1 MRCISDTDF
10 LRVLKSGALKSDST
24 EFQQRSNLNFVD
36 FSMQNCKNNFMNDE
50 YYQFLVGNRTDIL
63 KVEYPILH
71 LLNHCLKEPKLQ
83 NVYFRIKE
91 KKLLQDLRL
100 EFDFFGPLEDF
111 KNIVNAP
118 ATRLHL
124 NKQESNGY
132 IKNVLLSLYFSRYF
146 HELYSD
152 ESNQFTKDFIEF
164 FRETEINLNSF
175 VNIEINDINV
185 DFYSKQT
192 VQDFLLSLN
201 VLFCFDFR
209 FQDNKDRDRKLTPK
223 ILSHYFNNSYSSS
236 KPLLVLFNDFEHFD
250 YREFKSKNNHFVL
263 LHQLTESSLFLPG
276 YISKFEILG
285 EHPNKFYSTTFQ
297 QIDFFYIGDNYEFL
311 FELNEVILNTIRAST
326 LSQEGTLIFVE
337 QLNVAGTEI
346 ISKSFN
352 DFLHLINL
360 PSMILFE
367 RFGELVETIDVDES
381 YYLQVPP
388 SRFGLRYILEN
399 LYNLGFKNIISFTAV
414 NVSVIELAEV
424 IGFKS
429 FIFLNENLEDLKK
442 IGIDKKL
449 FTDEHFA
456 SRQVVVNSKSIFRS
470 KHDYILEIP
479 TSIPGSQPKVSEK
492 KYSYF
497 TKESLGVKGK
507 ILVGTLASGVFRKG
521 LDRLQLILDNLP
533 DNMVYLWVGGCDPK
547 YLPASNNFIQINFMP
562 QDNFFSLV
570 DIYSCLSRNDPFPM
584 SVTEAV
590 LNKIPV
596 IAYGA
601 QSCGQIALGDFED
614 ILVSDEDAK
623 AFVQNLHKITEQKAI
638 NVNFDSKSLS
648 LRLKYSAM
656 AFNKKS
662 LEMLNLNPPSIS
674 VILPYY
680 NHEQFIYKR
689 LESIIDQQIPI
700 KEIIALDNNST
711 DNGFDMVTDLLK
723 NQDVFDF
730 RILRNEIN
738 NGNVFKQ
745 WYKGVTNSTSD
756 YIWITETDDYANGNF
771 LSELLP
777 MLNKPDVVIATSNS
791 KLVNEKNEILS
802 LSNSVFE
809 GIKNIHRFK
818 SSYVNDGLV
827 EIYEAI
833 GTYNSIPNVS
843 ACLFRRKDLLLAL
856 DTLGDTLFD
865 FKYAGDWLVYV
876 QLLTQGSI
884 AYNPNSLNYFRQHQ
898 KSNIKVA
905 NKHDL
910 LDEISK
916 VQKFAKSRINNDD
929 SFTLSQKLYLD
940 KVRQHLNLF

>member
-1 MRCISDTDF
+1 MRYISDTDL
-10 LRVLKSGALKSDST
+10 LRILKSGALKSDST
-24 EFQQRSNLNFVD
+24 EDNKRSNLNFVD
-36 FSMQNCKNNFMNDE
+36 FSMQNYKNNFINDD
-50 YYQFLVGNRTDIL
+50 YYQFLVENRRDIL
-63 KVEYPILH
+63 KIEYPILH
-71 LLNHCLKEPKLQ
+71 LLDNCLKEPELQ

-91 KKLLQDLRL
+91 KKLFQDLRL
-100 EFDFFGPLEDF
+100 EYDFFGPLDDL
-111 KNIVNAP
+111 KNIINVP
-118 ATRLHL
+118 ATRLNL
-124 NKQESNGY
+124 NKQETSGY
-132 IKNVLLSLYFSRYF
+132 IKNVFLSLYFSRYF
-146 HELYSD
+146 HKLYSD

-164 FRETEINLNSF
+164 FHETEINLNSF
-175 VNIEINDINV
+175 INIEINDFNV

-192 VQDFLLSLN
+192 VQDFLICLN
-201 VLFCFDFR
+201 VMICFDFR
-209 FQDNKDRDRKLTPK
+209 YQDNKDQERKFTPK
-223 ILSHYFNNSYSSS
+223 ILSNYFNNLESSS
-236 KPLLVLFNDFEHFD
+236 KPLLVLFSDFEHFN
-250 YREFKSKNNHFVL
+250 YHEFKSKNNNFVL
-263 LHQLTESSLFLPG
+263 LYQTTESSLFLPG

-285 EHPNKFYSTTFQ
+285 ELPNKFYSTAIQ
-297 QIDFFYIGDNYEFL
+297 QIDYFYFGDNYEFL
-311 FELNEVILNTIRAST
+311 FELNEIILNVISASK

-337 QLNVAGTEI
+337 QLNVAGTEM

-352 DFLHLINL
+352 DFLHLIDL

-367 RFGELVETIDVDES
+367 RFGKLVETVDFDES

-388 SRFGLRYILEN
+388 IRFWLRNILEK

-414 NVSVIELAEV
+414 NVSVIELAED

-429 FIFLNENLEDLKK
+429 FIFLNEKLKDLEKL
-442 IGIDKKL
+442 GIDKKL
-449 FTDEHFA
+449 FNDDCFVQ
-456 SRQVVVNSKSIFRS
+456 RQIVVNSKSIFS
-470 KHDYILEIP
+470 LNQDNILEIP
-479 TSIPGSQPKVSEK
+479 TSIPGSQPDVSEK
-492 KYSYF
+492 KNTFFS
-497 TKESLGVKGK
+497 KESLGVKGK
-507 ILVGTLASGVFRKG
+507 ILIGTLASGIFRKG
-521 LDRLQLILDNLP
+521 LDRVQLILDNLP
-533 DNMVYLWVGGCDPK
+533 DNIVYLWVGECDPK
-547 YLPASNNFIQINFMP
+547 YLPSSNNFIQINFMDR
-562 QDNFFSLV
+562 DNFYSLV

-601 QSCGQIALGDFED
+601 QSCGQIALDEFED
-614 ILVSDEDAK
+614 IFVSDEDAK
-623 AFVQNLHKITEQKAI
+623 AFVQNLYKITEQKAI
-638 NVNFDSKSLS
+638 KANFDYKSLS

-656 AFNKKS
+656 AFNEKS
-662 LEMLNLNPPSIS
+662 LKMLNLNPPSIS
-674 VILPYY
+674 VILPYF

-723 NQDVFDF
+723 NQDVFNF

-756 YIWITETDDYANGNF
+756 YIWITETDDYANANF

-777 MLNKPDVVIATSNS
+777 LLNNPDVVLATSNS
-791 KLVNEKNEILS
+791 KLVNEKNEILIS
-802 LSNSVFE
+802 RNSVFE
-809 GIKNIHRFK
+809 GIKNVNRFN

-833 GTYNSIPNVS
+833 GIYNTIPNVS

-856 DTLGDTLFD
+856 DTLGGTLFD

-884 AYNPNSLNYFRQHQ
+884 AYNSKSLNYFRQHQ

-905 NKHDL
+905 NKRDL
-910 LDEISK
+910 FDEISR
-916 VQKFAKSRINNDD
+916 VQKFARSQINYDD
-929 SFTLSQKLYLD
+929 SFISYQKLYLD
-940 KVRQHLNLF
+940 KVRRHLNLF